1 MRCDAA
7 PTGFLAPMP
16 TTDHRFLLFLCMWNL
31 KSIGRTIDLNE
42 TDSLLDNIV
51 TQLGAV
57 LSLKHTHQTIKA
69 WELEKGVAPFP

>member
-1 MRCDAA
+1 MHVESEVDRAA
-7 PTGFLAPMP
+7 
-16 TTDHRFLLFLCMWNL
+16 
-31 KSIGRTIDLNE
+31 IDLNE

>member
-1 MRCDAA
+1 MHVESEVDRA
-7 PTGFLAPMP
+7 
-16 TTDHRFLLFLCMWNL
+16 
-31 KSIGRTIDLNE
+31 TIDLNE

-51 TQLGAV
+51 TRLGAV